1 MTATDSL
8 VFPDEIVTQALV
20 RYLDIP
26 GLPGEFALITL
37 DNGRDHT
44 RPSTLGPAALS
55 SLATALDEIEAHV
68 PRVTAIGVTGKPF
81 VFAAGADIKGMAL
94 ISERDQARQ
103 MAQLGHQVFRRLLD
117 SPVPTFAFLN
127 GATLGGG
134 LELALHCHYRTL
146 AASVTAIAF
155 PEVFLGLLPGWGG
168 TQLLPRLIGPAAAVS
183 VIIDN
188 ALNQNRML
196 RADQAARLGLVD
208 LLLSDADFL
217 AESLRWAARVVSGEV
232 TVTRESHATDDW
244 GHVVET
250 SRAGLDL
257 RLHRGAP
264 APYKALDLIAQART
278 ADLDSGTAA
287 ESDAVVDLVMSDE
300 LRAGL
305 YAFDLVQKRAR
316 HPVGA
321 PAASLARPV
330 TKVGIVGAGLMAG
343 QIALLLVRRLMVPVV
358 LTDVDQGRLDQG
370 VSQVHQEIAQLHA
383 KGRISGD
390 TANRL
395 TALVKGSLT
404 LDAFADADLVL
415 EAVFEDLAV
424 KKRVLT
430 DVEAVVTPEAVLA
443 TNTSSLSV
451 SAIAADLHRPER
463 LVGMHFFNPVSVMPL
478 LEIVRAE
485 HTGDTAL
492 ATAFAVGK
500 QLKKSCVLVSD
511 RPGFVVNRLLARY
524 LGEVLAAIDEGTPIE
539 EADRALD
546 PLGLPMSPMTLLAL
560 VGPAVALHT
569 AETMHAAFPDRFLVS
584 DNARR
589 LVESGKSGVYLWDG
603 GIPTVDPEVR
613 AIFEAGT
620 APSTGDQVRERAL
633 AALASEI
640 RIMLDEGLV
649 AAPEDIDLCLIL
661 GAGWPFHLGGV
672 TPFLDRSG
680 VSERV
685 TGARFLPPGVASV
698 PA

>member
-1 MTATDSL
+1 VTATDNL

-55 SLATALDEIEAHV
+55 SLAAALDEIEAHV

-94 ISERDQARQ
+94 IREREQAMQ

-155 PEVFLGLLPGWGG
+155 PEVFLGILPGWGG
-168 TQLLPRLIGPAAAVS
+168 TQLLPRLIGPSAAVK

-188 ALNQNRML
+188 PLNQNRML
-196 RADQAARLGLVD
+196 RADHAAKLGLVD
-208 LLLSDADFL
+208 VLRSDADFL
-217 AESLRWAARVVSGEV
+217 AESLRWAARVVTGEV
-232 TVTRESHATDDW
+232 TVMRQSHATDDW
-244 GHVVET
+244 NHVVET

-257 RLHRGAP
+257 RLHGGAP
-264 APYKALDLIAQART
+264 APYQALELIAQARK
-278 ADLDSGTAA
+278 ANLDTGSAA
-287 ESDAVVDLVMSDE
+287 ETDAVVDLVMSDQ

-316 HPVGA
+316 RPVGA
-321 PAASLARPV
+321 PDTSLARPV
-330 TKVGIVGAGLMAG
+330 TKVGVVGAGLMAS
-343 QIALLLVRRLMVPVV
+343 QIALLLVRRLLVPVV
-358 LTDVDQGRLDQG
+358 LTDVDQARLDRG
-370 VSQVHQEIAQLHA
+370 VDHVHQEIGQLHA
-383 KGRISGD
+383 RGRID
-390 TANRL
+390 TDAANRL
-395 TALVKGSLT
+395 TALVTGSLS

-424 KKRVLT
+424 KKQVLA
-430 DVEAVVTPEAVLA
+430 DVEAAVTPDAVLA

-451 SAIAADLHRPER
+451 SAIAAGLDRPER
-463 LVGMHFFNPVSVMPL
+463 VVGMHFFNPVSVMPL

-485 HTGDTAL
+485 HTGDAAL

-500 QLKKSCVLVSD
+500 QLKKSCVLVRD

-539 EADRALD
+539 DADRALD
-546 PLGLPMSPMTLLAL
+546 PLGLPMSPVTLLAL

-569 AETMHAAFPDRFLVS
+569 AQTMHAAFPDRFAVS
-584 DNARR
+584 ENARR
-589 LVESGKSGVYLWDG
+589 LVESGKSGMYLWDDG
-603 GIPTVDPEVR
+603 TPSVDPEVR
-613 AIFEAGT
+613 AMFEVGS
-620 APSTGDQVRERAL
+620 APSTAHQVRERAL

-640 RIMLDEGLV
+640 RIMLDEGV
-649 AAPEDIDLCLIL
+649 IAAPQDVDLCLIL

-685 TGARFLPPGVASV
+685 TGTRFLPPGVASV

>member
-55 SLATALDEIEAHV
+55 SLAAALDEVEAHV

-81 VFAAGADIKGMAL
+81 IFAAGADIKGMAL
-94 ISERDQARQ
+94 IREREQAMQ
-103 MAQLGHQVFRRLLD
+103 IAQLGHQVFRRLLD

-155 PEVFLGLLPGWGG
+155 PEVFLGILPGWGG
-168 TQLLPRLIGPAAAVS
+168 TQLLPRLIGPSAAVR

-188 ALNQNRML
+188 PLNKNRML
-196 RADQAARLGLVD
+196 RAEQAARLGLVD
-208 LLLSDADFL
+208 VLLSDADFL
-217 AESLRWAARVVSGEV
+217 AETLRWAARVVTGEV
-232 TVTRESHATDDW
+232 TVTRESLATDDW
-244 GHVVET
+244 NQVVEA

-257 RLHRGAP
+257 RLHGGAP
-264 APYKALDLIAQART
+264 APYKALELIARART
-278 ADLDSGTAA
+278 ADLDTGSASET
-287 ESDAVVDLVMSDE
+287 DAVVDLVMSDQ

-316 HPVGA
+316 RPVGA
-321 PAASLARPV
+321 PDTALARPV
-330 TKVGIVGAGLMAG
+330 TKVGVVGAGLMAS
-343 QIALLLVRRLMVPVV
+343 QIALLLVRRLLVPVV
-358 LTDVDQGRLDQG
+358 LTDVDQGRLDRG
-370 VSQVHQEIAQLHA
+370 VDHVHQEIGQLHA
-383 KGRISGD
+383 RGRID
-390 TANRL
+390 TDAANRL
-395 TALVKGSLT
+395 TALVTGSLS

-424 KKRVLT
+424 KKQVLA
-430 DVEAVVTPEAVLA
+430 DVEAVVTPDAVLA

-451 SAIAADLHRPER
+451 GAIAEGLDRPER
-463 LVGMHFFNPVSVMPL
+463 VVGMHFFNPVSVMPL
-478 LEIVRAE
+478 LEVVRAE
-485 HTGDTAL
+485 RIGDAAL

-500 QLKKSCVLVSD
+500 QLKKSCVLVRD

-569 AETMHAAFPDRFLVS
+569 AETMHAAFPDRFAVS
-584 DNARR
+584 DNAGR

-603 GIPTVDPEVR
+603 GTPSVDPEVR
-613 AIFEAGT
+613 ATFKVGS
-620 APSTGDQVRERAL
+620 APSTADQVRERAL

-640 RIMLDEGLV
+640 RIMLEEGVV
-649 AAPEDIDLCLIL
+649 AAPQDVDLCLIL

-685 TGARFLPPGVASV
+685 TGARFLPPGVASL

>member
-1 MTATDSL
+1 MTATDNL

-55 SLATALDEIEAHV
+55 SLAAALDEIEAHV

-94 ISERDQARQ
+94 IREREQAMQ

-146 AASVTAIAF
+146 AASVSAIAF
-155 PEVFLGLLPGWGG
+155 PEVFLGILPGWGG
-168 TQLLPRLIGPAAAVS
+168 TQLLPRLIGPSAAVK

-188 ALNQNRML
+188 PLNQNRML
-196 RADQAARLGLVD
+196 RADQAAKLGLVD
-208 LLLSDADFL
+208 VLRSDADFL
-217 AESLRWAARVVSGEV
+217 AESLRWAARVVTGEV
-232 TVTRESHATDDW
+232 TVMRQSHATDDW
-244 GHVVET
+244 NHVVET

-257 RLHRGAP
+257 RLHGGAP
-264 APYKALDLIAQART
+264 APYQALELIAQARK
-278 ADLDSGTAA
+278 ANLDTGSAA
-287 ESDAVVDLVMSDE
+287 ETDAVVDLVMSDE

-316 HPVGA
+316 RPVGA
-321 PAASLARPV
+321 PDTSLARPV
-330 TKVGIVGAGLMAG
+330 TKVGVVGAGLMAS
-343 QIALLLVRRLMVPVV
+343 QIALLLVRRLLVPVV
-358 LTDVDQGRLDQG
+358 LTDVDQDRLDRG
-370 VSQVHQEIAQLHA
+370 VDHVHQEIGQLHA
-383 KGRISGD
+383 RGRID
-390 TANRL
+390 TDAANRL
-395 TALVKGSLT
+395 TALVTGSLS

-424 KKRVLT
+424 KKQVLA
-430 DVEAVVTPEAVLA
+430 DVEAVVTPDAVLA

-451 SAIAADLHRPER
+451 SAIAAGLGRPER
-463 LVGMHFFNPVSVMPL
+463 VVGMHFFNPVSLMPL

-485 HTGDTAL
+485 HTGDAAL

-500 QLKKSCVLVSD
+500 QLKKSCVLVRD

-539 EADRALD
+539 DADRALD
-546 PLGLPMSPMTLLAL
+546 PLGLPMSPVTLLAL

-569 AETMHAAFPDRFLVS
+569 AQTMHAAFPDRFAVS
-584 DNARR
+584 ENARR
-589 LVESGKSGVYLWDG
+589 LVESGKSGMYLWDDG
-603 GIPTVDPEVR
+603 TPSVDPEVR
-613 AIFEAGT
+613 AMFEVGS
-620 APSTGDQVRERAL
+620 APSTAHQVRERAL

-640 RIMLDEGLV
+640 RIMLDEGV
-649 AAPEDIDLCLIL
+649 IAAPQDVDLCLIL

-685 TGARFLPPGVASV
+685 TGTRFLPPGVASV

>member
-1 MTATDSL
+1 
-8 VFPDEIVTQALV
+8 
-20 RYLDIP
+20 
-26 GLPGEFALITL
+26 
-37 DNGRDHT
+37 
-44 RPSTLGPAALS
+44 
-55 SLATALDEIEAHV
+55 
-68 PRVTAIGVTGKPF
+68 
-81 VFAAGADIKGMAL
+81 
-94 ISERDQARQ
+94 
-103 MAQLGHQVFRRLLD
+103 
-117 SPVPTFAFLN
+117 
-127 GATLGGG
+127 
-134 LELALHCHYRTL
+134 
-146 AASVTAIAF
+146 
-155 PEVFLGLLPGWGG
+155 
-168 TQLLPRLIGPAAAVS
+168 
-183 VIIDN
+183 
-188 ALNQNRML
+188 
-196 RADQAARLGLVD
+196 
-208 LLLSDADFL
+208 
-217 AESLRWAARVVSGEV
+217 
-232 TVTRESHATDDW
+232 
-244 GHVVET
+244 
-250 SRAGLDL
+250 
-257 RLHRGAP
+257 
-264 APYKALDLIAQART
+264 
-278 ADLDSGTAA
+278 
-287 ESDAVVDLVMSDE
+287 
-300 LRAGL
+300 
-305 YAFDLVQKRAR
+305 
-316 HPVGA
+316 
-321 PAASLARPV
+321 V

-395 TALVKGSLT
+395 TALVTGSLT

-485 HTGDTAL
+485 HTGDAAL
-492 ATAFAVGK
+492 ATAFALGK

-569 AETMHAAFPDRFLVS
+569 AETMHAAFPDRFVVS

-589 LVESGKSGVYLWDG
+589 LVESGKSAVYLWDG
-603 GIPTVDPEVR
+603 GTPTVDPEVR

-649 AAPEDIDLCLIL
+649 AAPQDVDLCLIL

-685 TGARFLPPGVASV
+685 TGARFLAPGVASV

>member
-1 MTATDSL
+1 VTATDSL
-8 VFPDEIVTQALV
+8 VFPDEIVTRALV

-26 GLPGEFALITL
+26 GLAGEFALITL

-55 SLATALDEIEAHV
+55 SLAAALDEIEAHV

-81 VFAAGADIKGMAL
+81 IFAAGADLKGMAL
-94 ISERDQARQ
+94 IREREQAMQ
-103 MAQLGHQVFRRLLD
+103 IAQLGHQVFRRLLD

-155 PEVFLGLLPGWGG
+155 PEVFLGILPGWGG
-168 TQLLPRLIGPAAAVS
+168 TQLLPWLIGPSAAVR

-188 ALNQNRML
+188 PLNQNRML
-196 RADQAARLGLVD
+196 RADQAAKLGLVD
-208 LLLSDADFL
+208 VLLSDADFL
-217 AESLRWAARVVSGEV
+217 AESLRWAAQVVTGEV
-232 TVTRESHATDDW
+232 TVRRESHATDDW
-244 GHVVET
+244 NHVVEV

-257 RLHRGAP
+257 RLHGGAP
-264 APYKALDLIAQART
+264 APYKALELIAQARN
-278 ADLDSGTAA
+278 ADLDSGSAA
-287 ESDAVVDLVMSDE
+287 ETDAVVELVMSDE

-316 HPVGA
+316 RPVGA
-321 PAASLARPV
+321 PDTSLARPV
-330 TKVGIVGAGLMAG
+330 TKVGVVGAGLMAS
-343 QIALLLVRRLMVPVV
+343 QIALLLVRRLLVPVV
-358 LTDVDQGRLDQG
+358 LTDVDQARVDRG
-370 VSQVHQEIAQLHA
+370 VDQVHQEIGQLHA
-383 KGRISGD
+383 SGRID
-390 TANRL
+390 TDAANRL
-395 TALVKGSLT
+395 TALVTGSLS

-424 KKRVLT
+424 KKQVLA
-430 DVEAVVTPEAVLA
+430 DVEAVVTPDAVLA

-451 SAIAADLHRPER
+451 SAIAAGLGRPER
-463 LVGMHFFNPVSVMPL
+463 VVGMHFFNPVSMMPL

-485 HTGDTAL
+485 HTGDAAL

-500 QLKKSCVLVSD
+500 QLKKSCVLVRD

-539 EADRALD
+539 DADRALD
-546 PLGLPMSPMTLLAL
+546 PLALPMSPMTLLAL

-569 AETMHAAFPDRFLVS
+569 AETMHAAFPDRFAVS
-584 DNARR
+584 ENARR

-603 GIPTVDPEVR
+603 GTPSVDPEVR
-613 AIFEAGT
+613 AIFEVGS
-620 APSTGDQVRERAL
+620 APSTADQVRERAL
-633 AALASEI
+633 VALASEI
-640 RIMLDEGLV
+640 RIMLDEGV
-649 AAPEDIDLCLIL
+649 IAAPQDVDLCLIL

-685 TGARFLPPGVASV
+685 TGTRFLLPGVASV

>member
-26 GLPGEFALITL
+26 GLAGEFALITL

-55 SLATALDEIEAHV
+55 SLAAALDEVEAHV

-81 VFAAGADIKGMAL
+81 IFAAGADIKGMAL
-94 ISERDQARQ
+94 IREREQAMQ
-103 MAQLGHQVFRRLLD
+103 IAQLGHQVFRRLLD

-155 PEVFLGLLPGWGG
+155 PEVFLGILPGWGG
-168 TQLLPRLIGPAAAVS
+168 TQLLPRLIGPSAAVK

-188 ALNQNRML
+188 PLNQNRML
-196 RADQAARLGLVD
+196 RAEQAAKLGLVD
-208 LLLSDADFL
+208 VLLSDADFL
-217 AESLRWAARVVSGEV
+217 AESLRWAARVVTGEV
-232 TVTRESHATDDW
+232 TVTRESLATDDW
-244 GHVVET
+244 NQVVEA

-257 RLHRGAP
+257 RLHGGAP
-264 APYKALDLIAQART
+264 APYKALELIARART
-278 ADLDSGTAA
+278 ADLDTGSASET
-287 ESDAVVDLVMSDE
+287 DAVVDLVMSDQ

-316 HPVGA
+316 RPVGA
-321 PAASLARPV
+321 PDTALARPV
-330 TKVGIVGAGLMAG
+330 TKVGVVGAGLMAS
-343 QIALLLVRRLMVPVV
+343 QIALLLVRRLLVPVV
-358 LTDVDQGRLDQG
+358 LTDVDQGRLDRG
-370 VSQVHQEIAQLHA
+370 VDHVHQEIGQLHA
-383 KGRISGD
+383 RGRID
-390 TANRL
+390 TDAANRL
-395 TALVKGSLT
+395 TALVTGSLS
-404 LDAFADADLVL
+404 LEAFADADLVL

-424 KKRVLT
+424 KKQVLA
-430 DVEAVVTPEAVLA
+430 DVEAVVTPDAVLA

-451 SAIAADLHRPER
+451 GAIAEGLDRPER
-463 LVGMHFFNPVSVMPL
+463 VVGMHFFNPVSVMPL
-478 LEIVRAE
+478 LEVVRAE
-485 HTGDTAL
+485 RTGDAAL

-500 QLKKSCVLVSD
+500 QLKKSCVLVRD

-569 AETMHAAFPDRFLVS
+569 AETMHAAFPDRFAVS
-584 DNARR
+584 DNAGR

-603 GIPTVDPEVR
+603 GTPSVDPEVR
-613 AIFEAGT
+613 AIFKVGS
-620 APSTGDQVRERAL
+620 APSTADQVRERAL

-640 RIMLDEGLV
+640 RIMLDEGVV
-649 AAPEDIDLCLIL
+649 AAPQDVDLCLIL

-685 TGARFLPPGVASV
+685 TGARFLPPGVASL